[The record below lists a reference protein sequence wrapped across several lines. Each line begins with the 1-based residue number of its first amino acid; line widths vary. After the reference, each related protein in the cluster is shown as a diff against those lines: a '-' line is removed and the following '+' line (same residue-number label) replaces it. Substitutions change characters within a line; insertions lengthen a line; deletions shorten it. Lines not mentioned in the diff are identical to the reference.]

1 MATPEQI
8 QTMLDLMTR
17 QMARLE
23 AVESENAQLRQNTEQ
38 STPSLAS
45 AQRDAKK
52 RRPDRPVIEANLSDS
67 DWALFND
74 TWGRYKAMLAM
85 SDVEEIRMELRAA
98 CSPDV
103 NKLLFE
109 FVGPSTLNT
118 ATEAELLEHIKSVAV
133 KGVHKE
139 VHRMNFSK
147 IRQSDGEN
155 ITHYVAR
162 LKSQASLCSFT
173 IKCGCEESVS
183 YAEEMVSQQLV
194 AGLRNHDHQAKI
206 LSEATVLTSLKLKVD
221 RPQSLEATD
230 ESAIKL
236 HSPIGQTSAS
246 AAKSSYKQSGAKDG
260 KKVQDANKKKS
271 EKPCNTCGR
280 TDHYGRSMSFK
291 DCPASKKKCNNCGKE
306 GHFTVVCRSKTS
318 KSAASANDEDEETE
332 QSEASTSYFFAIKAS
347 CDDALPQLNTQQDF
361 RLGRSVNPDG

>member
-23 AVESENAQLRQNTEQ
+23 AVEIENAQLRQNTEP
-38 STPSLAS
+38 STPGLSS
-45 AQRDAKK
+45 GQREPKK

-67 DWALFND
+67 DWALFID
-74 TWGRYKAMLAM
+74 TWSRYKAMTAI
-85 SDVEEIRMELRAA
+85 SDVEELRMELRAA

-109 FVGPSTLNT
+109 FVGPSTLNA
-118 ATEAELLEHIKSVAV
+118 ATEIEMLDHIKSVAV

-147 IRQSDGEN
+147 IRQGDGEN

-162 LKSQASLCSFT
+162 LKSQASLCSFV
-173 IKCGCEESVS
+173 IKCRCEESVS
-183 YAEEMVSQQLV
+183 YAEEMVAQQLV

-206 LSEATVLTSLKLKVD
+206 LSEATFLTSLKLKVD
-221 RPQSLEATD
+221 RLQSLEATD

-236 HSPIGQTSAS
+236 HAPIVQTNAS
-246 AAKSSYKQSGAKDG
+246 AAKSSYKQIGASKKTPDG
-260 KKVQDANKKKS
+260 SKKKFD
-271 EKPCNTCGR
+271 KPCTTCGLS
-280 TDHYGRSMSFK
+280 DHYGRSISFK
-291 DCPASKKKCNNCGKE
+291 DCPAAKKKCNSCGKE
-306 GHFTVVCRSKTS
+306 GHFTAVCRSKTS
-318 KSAASANDEDEETE
+318 KSAASTNEEEEEIE
-332 QSEASTSYFFAIKAS
+332 QSEASTSYFFVTKAS
-347 CDDALPQLNTQQDF
+347 CGDTSQQAKKEQYF
-361 RLGRSVNPDG
+361 RLSRPMTPDG